1 MHNEIKRVILSL
13 SKGDTRPLIRSN
25 DELTFQRFHDG
36 VVDGTFSAAVGVFTN
51 GILILG
57 IFPAELRPIEKV
69 PDKNDYVTICG
80 EQFRKDITHFS
91 FSTLYMEIDNMR
103 ELEKL
108 QQLSQLD
115 AVSLNGTNV
124 NDTGLKYLGRCVTV
138 TNINLTFT
146 PITDEGIGHLTS
158 LPILQHLRL
167 KETDVSTLGIPHFN
181 QMTSLISLQV
191 HETEIFAKDLA
202 EQLSLPNLKE
212 LIADCDNDEDFEA
225 LLALSKRL
233 PECEILAKGK
243 GTFLG
248 GVFQG

>member
-1 MHNEIKRVILSL
+1 M
-13 SKGDTRPLIRSN
+13 T
-25 DELTFQRFHDG
+25 
-36 VVDGTFSAAVGVFTN
+36 
-51 GILILG
+51 
-57 IFPAELRPIEKV
+57 
-69 PDKNDYVTICG
+69 DKTDYITICG
-80 EQFRKDITHFS
+80 ESFSKDITHFS
-91 FSTLYMEIDNMR
+91 FSTLYMEIDDML

-115 AVSLNGTNV
+115 TISLNGTNV
-124 NDTGLKYLGRCVTV
+124 NDTGLQYLGRCLTV

-146 PITDEGIGHLTS
+146 PITDGGIGHLTA

-167 KETDVSTLGIPHFN
+167 KETDVSALSIPHFN
-181 QMTSLISLQV
+181 QMTSLYSLQV

-202 EQLSLPNLKE
+202 AELSLPNLQE
-212 LIADCDNDEDFEA
+212 LIADCDSDEDFEA

-243 GTFLG
+243 GVFLG